1 MGFVIPIWDY
11 ILEYASGIL
20 FGDKIA
26 YYVTDYYANTDNAS
40 VGITLGLVINMLLLL
55 FLKVYNRQFSNIVAF
70 QFLCNSLLFAIIF
83 SLLFNKYGVF
93 VERIVSVF
101 YVAIIFLLPPFL
113 IGLTKNTKVRILLM
127 FLLLIY
133 SFIALTKVL
142 SSLDESGDFQ
152 FVPYKTILT

>member
-1 MGFVIPIWDY
+1 M
-11 ILEYASGIL
+11 
-20 FGDKIA
+20 
-26 YYVTDYYANTDNAS
+26 
-40 VGITLGLVINMLLLL
+40 
-55 FLKVYNRQFSNIVAF
+55 
-70 QFLCNSLLFAIIF
+70 
-83 SLLFNKYGVF
+83 
-93 VERIVSVF
+93 
-101 YVAIIFLLPPFL
+101 VAIIFLLPPFL